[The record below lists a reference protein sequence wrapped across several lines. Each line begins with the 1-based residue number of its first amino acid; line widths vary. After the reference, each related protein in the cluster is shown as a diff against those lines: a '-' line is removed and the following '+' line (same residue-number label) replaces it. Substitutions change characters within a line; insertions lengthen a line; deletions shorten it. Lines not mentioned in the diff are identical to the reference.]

1 MAAAT
6 EGYVNART
14 DAVQARN
21 ETSIAE
27 AFLRV
32 ERSILNQTRWLLGV
46 ISLLITLIAI
56 GVSIALALAGP

>member
-6 EGYVNART
+6 EGYATART

-21 ETSIAE
+21 ETSFAE
-27 AFLRV
+27 ALRV

-46 ISLLITLIAI
+46 TSLLITVMAI
-56 GVSIALALAGP
+56 GVALALAST